1 MFNVHAGP
9 PGLLIDRNQIVEYV
23 LKIEEE
29 YVGAVEYRRAH
40 KTRIF
45 AEMLNTRKY
54 DGLYNAAAKFSP
66 WVHCETL

>member
-1 MFNVHAGP
+1 MFMQDLRP
-9 PGLLIDRNQIVEYV
+9 PGLLIARNQIVEYV

-45 AEMLNTRKY
+45 AEMLNTRK
-54 DGLYNAAAKFSP
+54 
-66 WVHCETL
+66 